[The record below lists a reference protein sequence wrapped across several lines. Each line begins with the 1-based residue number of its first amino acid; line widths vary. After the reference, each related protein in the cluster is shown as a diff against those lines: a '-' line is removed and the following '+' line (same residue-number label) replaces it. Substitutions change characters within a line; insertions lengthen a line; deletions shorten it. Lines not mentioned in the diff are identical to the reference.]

1 MTCRSSR
8 QQTSWTLG
16 SSSSRWREKETWASS
31 RLFRNLG
38 EINMILMVV
47 VMFRIRPILRQCWS
61 QRWLWQHCLMSNW
74 PSYLLWA
81 SSWISTRSSPVIAL
95 AIGHSITLK
104 ECSLFDRRFYHPVG
118 HVTHIVLYG
127 YQDILP
133 SSRQNHP
140 YRARWLKLGK
150 MFLSWKSPGWWS
162 KSPLSVQTPW
172 LPWTLL
178 DRRPM
183 VNVGG
188 CYLTFLLL
196 LVYLD
201 NFTKVDYFH

>member
-1 MTCRSSR
+1 MGVSTQATGRVLLHQMLDIWYVIQDIKYKMTCRSSR

-47 VMFRIRPILRQCWS
+47 VMFRIETKLITRLIMATLM
-61 QRWLWQHCLMSNW
+61 CLMSNW

-104 ECSLFDRRFYHPVG
+104 ECSSFARIFYHPVG

-140 YRARWLKLGK
+140 YRARWLKLGT
-150 MFLSWKSPGWWS
+150 MFLS
-162 KSPLSVQTPW
+162 
-172 LPWTLL
+172 
-178 DRRPM
+178 
-183 VNVGG
+183 
-188 CYLTFLLL
+188 
-196 LVYLD
+196 
-201 NFTKVDYFH
+201 